1 MKKELKHHFMSL
13 EEKYKMPTS
22 FQLTLLHPYLAYLK
36 SNVTENDNNCLFG
49 FADTQNAICTAF
61 VYDTIPYMKTI
72 ERMTNPCFQEAPFAS
87 VMKGRHVLNEP
98 DEADLDSDHV
108 EEFSGQAKGGD
119 REREA
124 TRKRKRNDP
133 PLQCSGDGPTHI
145 ERGGAGSNADAS
157 SDFEGKGSDPESI
170 PPIIL
175 GTSIP
180 FSHDQP
186 TLGINFL

>member
-1 MKKELKHHFMSL
+1 
-13 EEKYKMPTS
+13 MPTS

-36 SNVTENDNNCLFG
+36 SNIDEDDNNCLFG

-119 REREA
+119 REREV
-124 TRKRKRNDP
+124 TRKRKRKDP
-133 PLQCSGDGPTHI
+133 PLQSSGDGPTQI
-145 ERGGAGSNADAS
+145 EGGVLDQMQMQVLILRVTEVILNLFLQ
-157 SDFEGKGSDPESI
+157 SDLVHSFH
-170 PPIIL
+170 
-175 GTSIP
+175 
-180 FSHDQP
+180 SHM
-186 TLGINFL
+186 INQHWELIY